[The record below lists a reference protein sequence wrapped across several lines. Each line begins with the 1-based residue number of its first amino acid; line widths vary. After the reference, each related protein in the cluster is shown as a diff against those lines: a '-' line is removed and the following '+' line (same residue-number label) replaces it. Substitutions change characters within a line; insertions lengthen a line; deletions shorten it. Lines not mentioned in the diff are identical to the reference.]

1 MGTLES
7 SAARIAGHTAFFDRG
22 LVFASTTADVAA
34 EFTRSAALRLKVG
47 TDVFM
52 LSHIAPNGSGLLS
65 PGLRARQLELDAE
78 ILSAFASLGLGK
90 PPTGY
95 WRNWRPYLIAAGCEV
110 HGTEGLLEL
119 VLIRLS
125 AVVSIVGLASLA
137 LLVVWLIANGGRPL

>member
-1 MGTLES
+1 MIGD
-7 SAARIAGHTAFFDRG
+7 GG
-22 LVFASTTADVAA
+22 LVFGSAIADVAA
-34 EFTRSAALRLKVG
+34 EFTRSAGLRLKVD

-52 LSHIAPNGSGLLS
+52 LSHSAPIGSGLLS

-78 ILSAFASLGLGK
+78 ILSSFASLGLAK
-90 PPTGY
+90 PPIGY
-95 WRNWRPYLIAAGCEV
+95 WRNWRPYLVAAGREV

-125 AVVSIVGLASLA
+125 VFVSIVGLASLA